1 MFVHT
6 APRSHARW
14 RDILGAKDFDVI
26 HVTPAKLSGHQ
37 AELADVDLILMHA
50 SNTAPDDILMCERLY
65 AAFDRPILMIADNE
79 TNDFALK
86 AYAAGASECIS
97 AAHSDALIL
106 AKIHAWLRWRARRPD
121 VMAETSEFPVG
132 RLIP

>member
-1 MFVHT
+1 MLE
-6 APRSHARW
+6 AEE
-14 RDILGAKDFDVI
+14 FDVI

-37 AELADVDLILMHA
+37 EELADVDLILMHA
-50 SNTAPDDILMCERLY
+50 SNTASDDILMCERLF
-65 AAFDRPILMIADNE
+65 AAFDKPILMIADNG

-97 AAHSDALIL
+97 AAHSEPLIL

-121 VMAETSEFPVG
+121 VMAETSELPVG
-132 RLIP
+132 HRGR